1 MTDLTN
7 CLRQIYMY
15 FVQKAEDLFRKR
27 FKIRFQKSCLV
38 RSVFV
43 LSSAIRLWAYNPW
56 ATSVLSANLGLRLLF
71 MDRSVIKFRFIVQRW
86 NLIWSSWSALKPLQ
100 NTNLRAGLT
109 CESQRSSAEI
119 QFANNRI
126 SVCAVILDWSNI
138 STSVASSWGRM
149 VPLLCQKD
157 VGIFPSKARWSSF

>member
-1 MTDLTN
+1 M
-7 CLRQIYMY
+7 
-15 FVQKAEDLFRKR
+15 
-27 FKIRFQKSCLV
+27 
-38 RSVFV
+38 
-43 LSSAIRLWAYNPW
+43 LSSAVRLWAYNPW
-56 ATSVLSANLGLRLLF
+56 AKSFPSANFRLRLLF
-71 MDRSVIKFRFIVQRW
+71 MDHSVIKFRFIVQRW
-86 NLIWSSWSALKPLQ
+86 NLIWSSWSALKPVQ

-149 VPLLCQKD
+149 VPLLRQRAT
-157 VGIFPSKARWSSF
+157 GIFPGKARWSSFWNQFCSARADECLRNYRSKILHQRCQTDYIF